1 MGCCGS
7 FGRFLIFPFTSHLW
21 AYWIYHIV
29 EFALAIVYCTF
40 FFTLYFTCLGLL
52 FCFGVGI
59 PLWWVSTEVL
69 LALQRVEVYVS
80 NAARGCD
87 TTREGFKDG
96 LYPPIKNAPHMWF
109 KWPGF
114 CKVLKSFFDCQ
125 MWKWMMFFG
134 FLRVPLASLAFAA
147 ATLYIY
153 VPLTWIYS
161 TLLFW
166 GKTFTLGP
174 VSFAVNLTEA
184 IIFFAIGLVC
194 LWSVAWLVRAFG
206 RLQCDLT
213 RKFFAAP
220 PSMAMQPLAEVPVAK
235 EEKEEKEEVP
245 TTSPAAVKLPAGATT
260 PAPAVVEEKAEK
272 PADVEMT
279 EPRRV

>member
-1 MGCCGS
+1 M
-7 FGRFLIFPFTSHLW
+7 
-21 AYWIYHIV
+21 
-29 EFALAIVYCTF
+29 
-40 FFTLYFTCLGLL
+40 
-52 FCFGVGI
+52 
-59 PLWWVSTEVL
+59 
-69 LALQRVEVYVS
+69 
-80 NAARGCD
+80 
-87 TTREGFKDG
+87 TTG
-96 LYPPIKNAPHMWF
+96 
-109 KWPGF
+109 
-114 CKVLKSFFDCQ
+114 
-125 MWKWMMFFG
+125 
-134 FLRVPLASLAFAA
+134 VPLASLAFAA

-220 PSMAMQPLAEVPVAK
+220 PSMAMVRTSILPLQRCSSLVFSLLLRSLHNSTRSNPSLK
-235 EEKEEKEEVP
+235 FQ
-245 TTSPAAVKLPAGATT
+245 LPRRRRRRRRRCPP
-260 PAPAVVEEKAEK
+260 PAPLPSNCRLV
-272 PADVEMT
+272 PQH
-279 EPRRV
+279 RRLRSWRKRRRNPLMSR